1 MVMYLNENEKQKIS
15 QEIENLEKQSS
26 AELVAVMTK
35 KSSSYKF
42 ETIALSL
49 FITTIISL
57 ITLVFENNSIK
68 LFEIQTLSFIFFYF
82 IFDKSNKAL
91 LSLLPKSYKYEKTS
105 IYANKQFANL
115 GLQKIKTKQAIMFFV
130 SLDEKYVEIITDSV
144 IKGKIDDSYWQNIVD
159 EFIKDV
165 KNNNIS
171 NGYIKAIKQCNEIL
185 IKNFPIQ
192 ENDENEL
199 SNEVIQLRN

>member
-1 MVMYLNENEKQKIS
+1 MYLNENEKQKIS

-57 ITLVFENNSIK
+57 ITFVFENNSIK

-91 LSLLPKSYKYEKTS
+91 LSLLPKSYKYEKAS

-199 SNEVIQLRN
+199 SNEVIELRN

>member
-49 FITTIISL
+49 FITTIISV

>member
-1 MVMYLNENEKQKIS
+1 MYLNENEKQKIS

-49 FITTIISL
+49 FITTIISV